1 MDPLSI
7 TAAVVSFVDVAVRIK
22 ESVDKIGQNR
32 QTLKELTS
40 DVIDE
45 LIELRKLCQ
54 HREGDLNRVRL
65 DYDSIRSLENL
76 QSELNSVLER
86 CLKFL
91 ERRKRGR
98 LSSLKACVSAWIK
111 NAEIEGDILR
121 LRDRVS
127 SVHRRFSYITSLRM
141 ENNLLVVDSENRTMM
156 NRMEGLVSQLLVDS
170 QTSATNPAVLL
181 DSANPDGVEL
191 QFLRLQVQ
199 RAVDRLGSDAPTHT
213 SPKEEPQAAQ
223 RFYIHVQ
230 HCQPQSSLMRSVT
243 IAVLQIIQLLEH
255 PFSISFLD
263 CLDRI
268 FSLFF
273 QLVDLGLIEDAAAIT
288 SWAITTYRLLMKTGT
303 TSTTYLVGGLLNLPR
318 IRSGAREGLDAA
330 KSAVE
335 VCRPMVA
342 TSRGDHLPLA
352 RCLRTYAD
360 HLVRNDCYDGGVKEA
375 LAGQCHAP
383 DEYETWAVWE
393 AAKEDSII
401 LSSVRSITKTY
412 AMAITEGFYWYRW
425 ANSLAYAGRYSEAAA
440 VGVEAINCFTSFAEF
455 GCSPVE
461 NYIMDIRE
469 TRSEWF
475 SHISPATGQSYIL
488 TPIYESHT
496 PDGSHT
502 EAAADS
508 TKKNL
513 PTLFQ
518 LCPRDTQAVSIEAPP
533 EPN

>member
-7 TAAVVSFVDVAVRIK
+7 TAAIVSFIDVAVRIK

-45 LIELRKLCQ
+45 LIELRKL
-54 HREGDLNRVRL
+54 
-65 DYDSIRSLENL
+65 
-76 QSELNSVLER
+76 ELNSVLER

-91 ERRKRGR
+91 ERRKHGR

-111 NAEIEGDILR
+111 NAEIEGAILR

-127 SVHRRFSYITSLRM
+127 SVHRRFTYITSLRM

-156 NRMEGLVSQLLVDS
+156 NQMEGLVSQLLIDS
-170 QTSATNPAVLL
+170 KAPEPRQAAPF
-181 DSANPDGVEL
+181 DSADPEL

-199 RAVDRLGSDAPTHT
+199 RAVDRLGSVSPTRAL
-213 SPKEEPQAAQ
+213 PEEEPKAAQ

-230 HCQPQSSLMRSVT
+230 HCQPQSSLMRSIT
-243 IAVLQIIQLLEH
+243 ITVLQIIQLLEH
-255 PFSISFLD
+255 PFSVSFLN

-273 QLVDLGLIEDAAAIT
+273 QLVELGLIEDAAAMT
-288 SWAITTYRLLMKTGT
+288 SWAIITYRSLMKTDT
-303 TSTTYLVGGLLNLPR
+303 TPTTYLVGGLLNLPR
-318 IRSGAREGLDAA
+318 ICSRARKGLDAA
-330 KSAVE
+330 KSAVGI
-335 VCRPMVA
+335 CHSMIT

-360 HLVRNDCYDGGVKEA
+360 HLVKNDCYDGGMGEA
-375 LAGQCHAP
+375 LAVQRDAP

-393 AAKEDSII
+393 ASGEDSIT

-412 AMAITEGFYWYRW
+412 AMAVTEGFYWYRW
-425 ANSLAYAGRYSEAAA
+425 ANSLAYSGRFSEAAA
-440 VGVEAINCFTSFAEF
+440 VGVEAINCFTTSAEF

-461 NYIMDIRE
+461 NYIMDVCE
-469 TRSEWF
+469 THSEWL
-475 SHISPATGQSYIL
+475 SRISPTPSQPYIL
-488 TPIYESHT
+488 IPVHESRT
-496 PDGSHT
+496 LDGNHA
-502 EAAADS
+502 EATAHS
-508 TKKNL
+508 TQNL
-513 PTLFQ
+513 PTVFQ
-518 LCPRDTQAVSIEAPP
+518 LCPPDVQAGSIKAPP
-533 EPN
+533 EGI